1 MSVLAF
7 PADAKSS
14 ARVPPLETGDYVEL
28 SAMTNYSFLE
38 AAAHA
43 DELALTA
50 AALGMNALGVADR
63 NSLSGIVR
71 ALVGCEKAG
80 IRLIVG
86 CRLSFRDAP
95 DILAYPIDRAAYG
108 RLCELL
114 TLGRRRAPKG
124 ECHLDY
130 RDFVAAKEGFIAI
143 AVPPPS
149 LTLPLK
155 GGGNATEIAAATKLS
170 SPSPLEGEGGV
181 EGSRRTEF
189 TTFLRHFRKD
199 FADNAYLALAHL
211 YRGDDARRLL
221 ELQCLADAARLPTV
235 AINEAR
241 YHIPVR
247 KALYDVITCV
257 RHGCTIDTAG
267 YRIAANA
274 EQHLKPAPEMRR
286 LFRGHE
292 AAVARSAEIA
302 ARLTFS
308 LRELKYEY
316 PEEVV
321 TPGETPMESLRRFTW
336 EGAAWRY
343 PDGVTTKIRGTIEHE
358 FSLIEEMDY
367 ARYFLTVRDIVRQA
381 QELKILHQGR
391 GSAANSIVCYCLGIT
406 SIDPIDTTLLF
417 ERFISTARN
426 EPPDIDVD
434 FEHERR
440 EEIIQYIYKKYGRHR
455 AGLAATVICYRSRAA
470 LRDVGRVMGLSEDV
484 INRISKTIWGWSMKG
499 VDDAQIAGI
508 GLDPQ
513 DRRLRLTLELAREL
527 AGMPRHLSQHVGG
540 FVISKGPLS
549 SLVPI
554 ENAAMENR
562 TVIQWDKDDL
572 EALGLMKVDVLA
584 LGMLSCIRRAFDF
597 IKQHEGRDLS
607 LAMPTTD
614 PATYDMLCEADSIGV
629 FQVESRAQM
638 SMLPRLKPRCLY
650 DLVIEVAIVRPGPIQ
665 GDMVHPYLRRRDGRE
680 ESISPP
686 GLAHILEK
694 THGVP
699 LFQEQVMKIAIDG
712 AGFTPTQADE
722 LRRTMATFKKVG
734 TINSFKDKFLRGML
748 QNGYERQ
755 FAERCF
761 SQIEG
766 FANYGF
772 PESHAA
778 SFALLVYVSAW
789 LKCHYPAV
797 FAAAILNSQPM
808 GFYAPAQL
816 VHDADEHG
824 VVILPPDINA
834 SVWESDVARIDSR
847 KTPRSLRDRRDNR
860 RALAD
865 KVRMDRHLALQ
876 LGFRQIDGL
885 KEAEMR
891 RLVERRGTGY
901 RSIDDLWRRAELPPA
916 TLARL
921 AEADAFRL
929 LGLDRR
935 QALWAVKALGE
946 VPLPL
951 LGRIEAE
958 PEQPAPLP
966 EMPLSQHV
974 LEDYRSLH
982 LSLKKHPLFFLREIL
997 RRRGVVPCHQLGH
1010 LKNGQKVFVA
1020 GLVLVRQR
1028 PGTASGVIFMTLED
1042 EHGIANLVV
1051 WPRMFEQARAIVM
1064 GAHLVGCVGRIQIE
1078 GKAPHQVVH
1087 VVAERLIDMTDLLN
1101 QLREGSNP
1109 LTLAHQSARADEV
1122 TRPNGGDVRQAK
1134 TDGKKAL
1141 PRIGEKPALIS
1152 RSRDFH

>member
-1 MSVLAF
+1 MSGHQVIDF
-7 PADAKSS
+7 PAPVARIDIPSS
-14 ARVPPLETGDYVEL
+14 TADEASYVEL
-28 SAMTNYSFLE
+28 STMSNYSFLE
-38 AAAHA
+38 AASHA
-43 DELALTA
+43 DELALSA
-50 AALGMNALGVADR
+50 ASLGMTALGVADH

-71 ALVGCEKAG
+71 ALVGCDKAG

-95 DILAYPIDRAAYG
+95 DILAYPTDRAAYG

-130 RDFVAAKEGFIAI
+130 ADFRTWKEGFVALV
-143 AVPPPS
+143 VPPPVID
-149 LTLPLK
+149 
-155 GGGNATEIAAATKLS
+155 GAF
-170 SPSPLEGEGGV
+170 
-181 EGSRRTEF
+181 SR
-189 TTFLRHFRKD
+189 FLGRFYAD
-199 FADNAYLALAHL
+199 FGQDGYLALAHL
-211 YRGDDARRLL
+211 YRGDDVRRLQR
-221 ELQCLADAARLPTV
+221 LQQMADHAGLLTT
-235 AINEAR
+235 AINEVR
-241 YHIPVR
+241 YHVPAR
-247 KALYDVITCV
+247 KKLFDVLTCV
-257 RHGCTIDTAG
+257 RHHCTIDNAG
-267 YRIAANA
+267 YRVTPNA
-274 EQHLKPAPEMRR
+274 EQHLKPATEMRR
-286 LFRGHE
+286 LFRGYE
-292 AAVARSAEIA
+292 AAVARSAVIA

-343 PDGVTTKIRGTIEHE
+343 PEGVTPKIRAMIEHE

-367 ARYFLTVRDIVRQA
+367 ARYFLTVRDIVRKA
-381 QELKILHQGR
+381 QELRILHQGR

-406 SIDPIDTTLLF
+406 SINPVETTLLF

-440 EEIIQYIYKKYGRHR
+440 EEIIQYIYEKYGRHR
-455 AGLAATVICYRSRAA
+455 AGLAATIICYRSRAA
-470 LRDVGRVMGLSEDV
+470 LRDVGRVLGLSEDV
-484 INRISKTIWGWSMKG
+484 INRLSKTIWGWSMEG
-499 VDDAQIAGI
+499 VTEKQII
-508 GLDPQ
+508 DNGLDPK
-513 DRRLRLTLELAREL
+513 DRRLRLALALAQEL

-549 SLVPI
+549 SIVPI
-554 ENAAMENR
+554 ENAAMVDR

-572 EALGLMKVDVLA
+572 EALGLMKVDILA

-597 IKQHEGRDLS
+597 IKALEGRELT
-607 LAMPTTD
+607 LAMEPTD
-614 PATYDMLCEADSIGV
+614 SATYDMLCEADSVGV

-638 SMLPRLKPRCLY
+638 SMLPRLKPRVFY

-680 ESISPP
+680 PSESPS
-686 GLAHILEK
+686 GLAHILKK

-699 LFQEQVMKIAIDG
+699 LFQEQVMKIAVDG
-712 AGFTPTQADE
+712 ADFTPTQADE
-722 LRRTMATFKKVG
+722 LRRAMATFKKVG
-734 TINSFKDKFLRGML
+734 TINQFREKFMTGML
-748 QNGYERQ
+748 RNGYERQ

-789 LKCHYPAV
+789 LKCHYPTV
-797 FAAAILNSQPM
+797 FAASILNSQPM

-824 VVILPPDINA
+824 VVIMAPDINT
-834 SVWESDVARIDSR
+834 SSWDSDVVRIDPKAAR
-847 KTPRSLRDRRDNR
+847 RPLRDRRDGR
-860 RALAD
+860 HHLAQ
-865 KVRMDRHLALQ
+865 KARLDRHLALQ

-891 RLVERRGTGY
+891 RLAERRGHGY
-901 RSIDDLWRRAELPPA
+901 RSIVDLWRRAELTPA
-916 TLARL
+916 TLKRL
-921 AEADAFRL
+921 AEADAFRS

-946 VPLPL
+946 APLPL
-951 LGRIEAE
+951 LSGLEADTM
-958 PEQPAPLP
+958 PTAPLP

-982 LSLKKHPLFFLREIL
+982 LSLKQHPLSFLRETL
-997 RRRGVVPCHQLGH
+997 RRRGVIPCHQLGH

-1051 WPRMFEQARAIVM
+1051 WPRLFDEARPIVM

-1087 VVAERLIDMTDLLN
+1087 VVAERLLDMTDLLKN
-1101 QLREGSNP
+1101 LREDRSN
-1109 LTLAHQSARADEV
+1109 LILAHQPARADEV
-1122 TRPNGGDVRQAK
+1122 TRPSGGDARGAK
-1134 TDGKKAL
+1134 EGDIRREKPSSKL
-1141 PRIGEKPALIS
+1141 GEKPALVS

>member
-1 MSVLAF
+1 MSDHQVIDFPTPQAQPGMPQP
-7 PADAKSS
+7 PADEA
-14 ARVPPLETGDYVEL
+14 GYVEL
-28 SAMTNYSFLE
+28 STMTNYSFLE
-38 AAAHA
+38 AASHA
-43 DELALTA
+43 EDLALSA
-50 AALGMNALGVADR
+50 AALGMTALGVADR

-71 ALVGCEKAG
+71 ALVGCEKVG
-80 IRLIVG
+80 VRLVVG

-95 DILAYPIDRAAYG
+95 DILAYPTDRAAYG

-130 RDFVAAKEGFIAI
+130 TDFRTWKEGFVALV
-143 AVPPPS
+143 VPPPAID
-149 LTLPLK
+149 
-155 GGGNATEIAAATKLS
+155 GAF
-170 SPSPLEGEGGV
+170 
-181 EGSRRTEF
+181 SR
-189 TTFLRHFRKD
+189 FLARFRSD
-199 FADNAYLALAHL
+199 FGHDGYLALAHL
-211 YRGDDARRLL
+211 YRGDDVRRLQR
-221 ELQCLADAARLPTV
+221 LQQMADHAGLDTV
-235 AINEAR
+235 AINEVR
-241 YHIPVR
+241 YHVPAR
-247 KALYDVITCV
+247 KMLFDVLTCV
-257 RHGCTIDTAG
+257 RHRCTIDNAG
-267 YRIAANA
+267 YRVTPNA
-274 EQHLKPAPEMRR
+274 EQHLKPAAEMRR

-292 AAVARSAEIA
+292 AAVARAAAIA

-343 PDGVTTKIRGTIEHE
+343 ADGVTPKIRAMIEHE

-367 ARYFLTVRDIVRQA
+367 ARYFLTVRDIVRKA
-381 QELKILHQGR
+381 KELGILHQGR

-406 SIDPIDTTLLF
+406 SINPVDTTLLF

-440 EEIIQYIYKKYGRHR
+440 EEIIQYIYEKYGRHR
-455 AGLAATVICYRSRAA
+455 AGLAATIICYRSRAA
-470 LRDVGRVMGLSEDV
+470 LRDVGRVLGLSEDV
-484 INRISKTIWGWSMKG
+484 INRISKTIWGWSMRG

-508 GLDPQ
+508 GLDPT
-513 DRRLRLTLELAREL
+513 DRRLRMTLELAREL

-554 ENAAMENR
+554 ENAAMQDR

-572 EALGLMKVDVLA
+572 EALGLMKVDILA

-597 IKQHEGRDLS
+597 IQRHEGKALS
-607 LAMPTTD
+607 LAMETTD

-680 ESISPP
+680 PSESPP
-686 GLAHILEK
+686 GLEHILKK

-699 LFQEQVMKIAIDG
+699 LFQEQVMKIAVDG
-712 AGFTPTQADE
+712 AGFTPNQADE
-722 LRRTMATFKKVG
+722 LRRAMATFKKVG
-734 TINSFKDKFLRGML
+734 TINSFREKFLAGMS

-789 LKCHYPAV
+789 LKCHYPTI

-824 VVILPPDINA
+824 VVILPPDVNA
-834 SVWESDVARIDSR
+834 SAWDSDVVRVDPKSARR
-847 KTPRSLRDRRDNR
+847 PLRDRRDGR
-860 RALAD
+860 RILSQ
-865 KVRMDRHLALQ
+865 KTRLDRHLGLQ

-891 RLVERRGTGY
+891 RLVERRGHGY
-901 RSIDDLWRRAELPPA
+901 RSVADLWRRAELTPA
-916 TLARL
+916 ALKHL
-921 AEADAFRL
+921 AEADAFRS

-946 VPLPL
+946 APLPL
-951 LGRIEAE
+951 LGGLETDAG
-958 PEQPAPLP
+958 PLAPLP

-982 LSLKKHPLFFLREIL
+982 LSLKQHPLSFLRETL
-997 RRRGVVPCHQLGH
+997 RRRGVTPCHQLGH

-1028 PGTASGVIFMTLED
+1028 PGTASGIIFMTLED

-1051 WPRMFEQARAIVM
+1051 WPRLFGEARPIVM
-1064 GAHLVGCVGRIQIE
+1064 GAHLVGCAGRVQIE

-1087 VVAERLIDMTDLLN
+1087 VVAERLLDMTELLEK
-1101 QLREGSNP
+1101 LREDSST
-1109 LTLAHQSARADEV
+1109 LSLAHQPARADEV
-1122 TRPNGGDVRQAK
+1122 AHPNGGDTRRAK
-1134 TDGKKAL
+1134 GHDTDRGKAPQKL
-1141 PRIGEKPALIS
+1141 GEKPALVS

>member
-7 PADAKSS
+7 PGDASSSGKASPPQEAD
-14 ARVPPLETGDYVEL
+14 DYVEL
-28 SAMTNYSFLE
+28 STMTNYSFLE

-50 AALGMNALGVADR
+50 AALGMKALGVADR

-114 TLGRRRAPKG
+114 TLGRFRAPKG
-124 ECHLDY
+124 ECYLDY
-130 RDFVAAKEGFIAI
+130 RDFAGVKEGFIAI
-143 AVPPPS
+143 VAPPVS
-149 LTLPLK
+149 VHANLP
-155 GGGNATEIAAATKLS
+155 
-170 SPSPLEGEGGV
+170 
-181 EGSRRTEF
+181 
-189 TTFLRHFRKD
+189 TFLRHFRKD
-199 FADNAYLALAHL
+199 FAGNAYLALAHL
-211 YRGDDARRLL
+211 YRGDDARRLI
-221 ELQCLADAARLPTV
+221 ELQRLADAAGLLTI

-241 YHIPVR
+241 YHVPAR

-292 AAVARSAEIA
+292 AAVARSTELA
-302 ARLTFS
+302 ARITFS

-321 TPGETPMESLRRFTW
+321 TPGETPMESLRRFTRA
-336 EGAAWRY
+336 GIRWRY
-343 PDGVTTKIRGTIEHE
+343 GRNAPAAIHEKVEHE
-358 FSLIEEMDY
+358 FKLIEELDY

-381 QELKILHQGR
+381 RKLKILHQGR

-406 SIDPIDTTLLF
+406 AIDPVDTTLLF

-440 EEIIQYIYKKYGRHR
+440 EDIYEKYGRHR
-455 AGLAATVICYRSRAA
+455 AGLAATIICYRARAA
-470 LRDVGRVMGLSEDV
+470 LRDIGRVMGLSEDV

-499 VDDAQIAGI
+499 IEDAQIAGI
-508 GLDPQ
+508 GLDPK
-513 DRRLRLTLELAREL
+513 DRRLRLTLDLAREI

-554 ENAAMENR
+554 ENAAMVDR

-584 LGMLSCIRRAFDF
+584 LGMLSCIRRAFGF
-597 IKQHEGRDLS
+597 IKQHEGRQLT
-607 LAMPTTD
+607 LAMPATD
-614 PATYDMLCEADSIGV
+614 PATYDMLCQADSIGV

-638 SMLPRLKPRCLY
+638 SMLPRLKPQCLY

-665 GDMVHPYLRRRDGRE
+665 GDMVHPYLRRRDKKE
-680 ESISPP
+680 LNESPP
-686 GLAHILEK
+686 GLGHILDK
-694 THGVP
+694 TEGVP
-699 LFQEQVMKIAIDG
+699 LFQEQVMKIAVDG

-722 LRRTMATFKKVG
+722 LRRAMATFKKVG
-734 TINSFKDKFLRGML
+734 TIDSFKDKFLRGML
-748 QNGYERQ
+748 KNGYEQQ

-834 SVWESDVARIDSR
+834 SGWDNDVVRIDPAKKR
-847 KTPRSLRDRRDNR
+847 RPLRDRRDGR
-860 RALAD
+860 RMLAD
-865 KVRMDRHLALQ
+865 QVRMDRHLALQ
-876 LGFRQIDGL
+876 LGFRQVDGL
-885 KEAEMR
+885 KEVEML
-891 RLVERRGTGY
+891 RLVERRGDGY
-901 RSIDDLWRRAELPPA
+901 RSIDDLWRRAGLTPA
-916 TLARL
+916 TLTRL
-921 AEADAFRL
+921 AEADAFRA

-935 QALWAVKALGE
+935 QALWSVKALGE
-946 VPLPL
+946 APLPL
-951 LGRIEAE
+951 LGNIEAK
-958 PEQPAPLP
+958 PEAPAPLP

-982 LSLKKHPLFFLREIL
+982 LSLKKHPLSFLREIL

-1051 WPRMFEQARAIVM
+1051 WPRMFDQARAIVM

-1087 VVAERLIDMTDLLN
+1087 VVAERLIDMTDLLD
-1101 QLREGSNP
+1101 QLREDSSS
-1109 LTLAHQSARADEV
+1109 LTLAHQTARADEV
-1122 TRPNGGDVRQAK
+1122 MRPNGGDARQGKSVGGK
-1134 TDGKKAL
+1134 TGGEKA
-1141 PRIGEKPALIS
+1141 PPPIGEKPALIS